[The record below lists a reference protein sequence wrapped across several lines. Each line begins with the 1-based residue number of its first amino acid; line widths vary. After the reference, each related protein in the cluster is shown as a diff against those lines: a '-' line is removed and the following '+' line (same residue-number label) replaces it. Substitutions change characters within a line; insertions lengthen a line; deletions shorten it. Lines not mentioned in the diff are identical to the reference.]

1 MWDNGITKRKKTD
14 APAETACRRKL
25 ICMLQCHFICCYQS
39 HKINKSWFNQLK
51 RLFIFVC
58 QPTDLCFQMFIQ
70 FLPSKLRKK
79 SDDRKGEKYETQ
91 EQRNPDIEFLLEINL
106 QEMARGIKVRMVQC
120 TIWIY
125 IYLAT
130 VTLRRLFFFKNNP
143 IFDFSFNKKMFRR
156 YRKLLLSLQIAK

>member
-1 MWDNGITKRKKTD
+1 
-14 APAETACRRKL
+14 
-25 ICMLQCHFICCYQS
+25 MLQCHFICCYQS

-70 FLPSKLRKK
+70 FLPSKLGKK

-130 VTLRRLFFFKNNP
+130 VTLRRLFFSKITQFL
-143 IFDFSFNKKMFRR
+143 ISLSTKKCSGDIGNYFCLYKSLSREIS
-156 YRKLLLSLQIAK
+156 LLFQIVYQYNLITGSKVIL